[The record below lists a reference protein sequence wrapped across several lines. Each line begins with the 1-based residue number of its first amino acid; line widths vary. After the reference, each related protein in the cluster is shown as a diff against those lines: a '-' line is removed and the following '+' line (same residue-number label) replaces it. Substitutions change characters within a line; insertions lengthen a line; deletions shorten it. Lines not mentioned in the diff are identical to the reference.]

1 MRIIFTI
8 FILILASQSLSKA
21 DDIRDFEI
29 EGISIGDSVLN
40 FFSMDEIKNNTWDY
54 FKNKEFTP
62 LQFYYPKF
70 AKTYDAIDIQYK
82 TNDNDYKIMGLSG
95 IIFYTDKKKINECY
109 KKMDEIII
117 DVRSSIENLKETKKS
132 TYTHTG
138 VDDGGKST
146 VTQVSFE
153 NEGLDAITIQCYNY
167 STESQNHLR
176 IGINTYEYRY
186 FLENKAYN

>member
-1 MRIIFTI
+1 M
-8 FILILASQSLSKA
+8 
-21 DDIRDFEI
+21 
-29 EGISIGDSVLN
+29 N
-40 FFSMDEIKNNTWDY
+40 
-54 FKNKEFTP
+54 
-62 LQFYYPKF
+62 
-70 AKTYDAIDIQYK
+70 AI
-82 TNDNDYKIMGLSG
+82 
-95 IIFYTDKKKINECY
+95 
-109 KKMDEIII
+109 KMDEIII

-153 NEGLDAITIQCYNY
+153 NEGLDAITIQCYELFNR
-167 STESQNHLR
+167 SQNHLR